1 MKKQKLNRRQALNLS
16 LGATAGLFTAGFTNK
31 TSSGPECQE
40 TPEQVFGPFYPLH
53 DQDDEDVDLTMIKG
67 HTEQAKGEVIFVRGK
82 VTDQNCN
89 PIEGALVEIWQANHH
104 GRYHHERDTSK
115 AELDPNFQG
124 WGEMLTKADGSYS
137 FKTIKPG
144 SYGMFDSAS
153 ADEDFRTPHIHYK
166 VSLRGYH
173 EVITQMYFEGERLN
187 KTDLVILELPEEER
201 AQFII
206 SPGEPALEK
215 DKRIP
220 VYHFNVVLKQ
230 VKRNKKDV
238 LAGIPGKYELT
249 QKNQKTEIMNIR
261 KEDQQLF
268 LDIPNYTTVELK
280 PNGKDRFSAE
290 PIGME
295 YVFNRDGKGTVSHL
309 TVHRFSSKAKVGSAK
324 KIG

>member
-31 TSSGPECQE
+31 TPSGQECQE

-53 DQDDEDVDLTMIKG
+53 DQEDEDVDLTMVKG
-67 HTEQAKGEVIFVRGK
+67 RTEQAKGEVIFVRGK
-82 VTDQNCN
+82 VTDENCN

-124 WGEMLTKADGSYS
+124 WGEMQTKADGSYG

-144 SYGMFDSAS
+144 SYGLFDNAS
-153 ADEDFRTPHIHYK
+153 TDEDFRTPHIHYK
-166 VSLRGYH
+166 VSRRGFH

-206 SPGEPALEK
+206 SPVEGDSKK
-215 DKRIP
+215 DTEIP

-230 VKRNKKDV
+230 VKRNKKDI
-238 LAGIPGKYELT
+238 LAGIPGKYELA
-249 QKNQKTEIMNIR
+249 QKNQDTEILVIWQ
-261 KEDQQLF
+261 EDQQLF

-280 PNGKDRFSAE
+280 PCGKDRFSAE

-295 YVFNRDGKGTVSHL
+295 YAFIRNDHGTVEQL
-309 TVHRFSSKAKVGSAK
+309 TVHRFSSKAKVGTAK